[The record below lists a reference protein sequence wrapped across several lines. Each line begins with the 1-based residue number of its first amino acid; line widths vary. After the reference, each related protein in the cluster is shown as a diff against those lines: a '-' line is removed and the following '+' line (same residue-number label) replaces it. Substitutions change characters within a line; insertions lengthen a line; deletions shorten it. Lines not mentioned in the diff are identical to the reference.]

1 MEKQFSDIFA
11 RANTDDVKVLVNKV
25 GDRPCGDTDPEK
37 IATLVELLR
46 PVISDV
52 IGMPVNTKAASTDC
66 NIPLSLGIPAVCI
79 GVYFGEGAHTR
90 QEWVRKDSLV
100 PGLEVAIRVAHTLME
115 NTL

>member
-1 MEKQFSDIFA
+1 MTVRITKLNVQDYPKCSNIWDMNKQKALADLCSS
-11 RANTDDVKVLVNKV
+11 
-25 GDRPCGDTDPEK
+25 
-37 IATLVELLR
+37 
-46 PVISDV
+46 VISEITGEEV
-52 IGMPVNTKAASTDC
+52 KSKSASTDC

-90 QEWVRKDSLV
+90 QEWVRKDSLK